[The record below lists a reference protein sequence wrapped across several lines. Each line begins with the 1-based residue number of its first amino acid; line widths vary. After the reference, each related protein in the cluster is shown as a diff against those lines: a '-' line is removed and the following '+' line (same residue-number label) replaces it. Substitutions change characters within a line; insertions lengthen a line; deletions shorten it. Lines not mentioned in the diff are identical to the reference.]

1 MSGGSHQT
9 GIATAEHMTKEFYA
23 VISDPFN
30 CGGGRR
36 CGIREEDKDCSSIE
50 ADTIYPWLWLQ
61 PAYVAEASSRMVRR
75 SVELFEEAPT
85 LGLNYGE
92 NISILIR
99 DANRDKEVAAS
110 LLQMFPPP
118 LLPEKASMRVVS
130 GKNAVKLG
138 EAPPAGHGPP
148 AETRAFSGSES
159 YAVAQGENGK
169 WAHIHYTSPDAY
181 EVAAIASVAGA
192 LTLVEEIDDIQP
204 RGGIIS
210 PAYAFHGTSF
220 VD

>member
-1 MSGGSHQT
+1 MG
-9 GIATAEHMTKEFYA
+9 
-23 VISDPFN
+23 
-30 CGGGRR
+30 
-36 CGIREEDKDCSSIE
+36 
-50 ADTIYPWLWLQ
+50 
-61 PAYVAEASSRMVRR
+61 

-204 RGGIIS
+204 RGGILT

-220 VD
+220 FDRVQERGLGNTGHSRISWTLGDGIPKEDKIKATIRRKARRQEEGLDKIKSKEIRK